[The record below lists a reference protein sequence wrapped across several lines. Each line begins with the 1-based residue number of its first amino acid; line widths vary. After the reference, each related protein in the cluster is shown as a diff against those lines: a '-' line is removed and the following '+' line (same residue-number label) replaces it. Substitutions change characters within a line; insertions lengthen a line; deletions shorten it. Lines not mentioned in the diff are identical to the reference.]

1 MAQSALLVVLAYFIL
16 SALDM
21 TFTSFQVFT
30 RPIVIAP
37 FIGALL
43 GDFHTGIVMG
53 AALEA
58 IFMGISPIGGSVPAD
73 ALTSALISVSYT
85 ILTGG
90 EVEAGLAIAL
100 PIGTIMASL
109 NGLLFSIF
117 AGMAPYWERLAE
129 KGNMKVFGIQ
139 LVLFDMFIARIGS
152 MIALYLAIAYGVE
165 SLNAFLG
172 SLPVFIMTGLGKAS
186 GMMTAVGFAII
197 TSMIWNKEVGIY
209 FFAGFVLAKY
219 LSLPTLAIAILA
231 LIVAVGYFYNEKKF
245 IDLKNSMA
253 KAGSESEDFF

>member
-16 SALDM
+16 QALD
-21 TFTSFQVFT
+21 TTLTSFQVFT
-30 RPIVIAP
+30 RPIVAAP
-37 FIGALL
+37 LVGLLL
-43 GDFHTGIVMG
+43 GDFRTGIIMG

-73 ALTSALISVSYT
+73 ALTSSLIAVSYT
-85 ILTGG
+85 VLTGG
-90 EVEAGLAIAL
+90 DVEAGLAIAL

-109 NGLLFSIF
+109 NGLFFSMF
-117 AGMAPYWERLAE
+117 AGMAPYWEHLAE
-129 KGNMKVFGIQ
+129 KGDMKKFGIQ
-139 LVLFDMFIARIGS
+139 LVLFDMFVQRLAA
-152 MIALYLAIAYGVE
+152 MVTLYLAVAFGVE

-209 FFAGFVLAKY
+209 FFAGYVLAKY

-245 IDLKNSMA
+245 VDLKASLS
-253 KAGSESEDFF
+253 AGKQGSEDFF